1 MTVDA
6 IPVAARRNG
15 RHSRRQIV
23 DLVLHLARRELTS
36 THRFTLLGWAWP
48 LLRQL
53 AQLAVLVFVFS
64 HVLEAGIEDYA
75 AYVFSG
81 LLAWTWFSS
90 GVSAATSSLLDGRH
104 LVFSPRFPT
113 IALPLVAVAVPFV
126 DTLMALPVLLIL
138 VAVQEGLHASAL
150 LLPLLLVLE
159 FGLIAGIAL
168 IVSALNV
175 FIRDV
180 QNIVAVGLLLLFYLT
195 PIFYGLRALPERF
208 VPLLRINPMTPV
220 VESVRAVLIDGRLP
234 ATGDLLRIAVSAAVL
249 LAAGALIF
257 RRLENRF
264 VDEL

>member
-6 IPVAARRNG
+6 IPRAAQRSG
-15 RHSRRQIV
+15 SHSRRQVV
-23 DLVLHLARRELTS
+23 DLVLHLARRELSS

-53 AQLAVLVFVFS
+53 AQLAVLVFIFS
-64 HVLEAGIEDYA
+64 NVLEAGIEDYA

-90 GVSAATSSLLDGRH
+90 GVSGATSSLLDGRH

-126 DTLMALPVLLIL
+126 DTLMALPVLLVL
-138 VAVQEGLHASAL
+138 VAVQHGLHATAL

-159 FGLIAGIAL
+159 LGLIAGIAL

-175 FIRDV
+175 FVRDV
-180 QNIVAVGLLLLFYLT
+180 QNIVGVGLLLLFYLT

-220 VESVRAVLIDGRLP
+220 VESFRAVLIDGRLP
-234 ATGDLLRIAVSAAVL
+234 ATGDLLRIAVSTAVL
-249 LAAGALIF
+249 LAAGSFIF
-257 RRLENRF
+257 HRLESRF